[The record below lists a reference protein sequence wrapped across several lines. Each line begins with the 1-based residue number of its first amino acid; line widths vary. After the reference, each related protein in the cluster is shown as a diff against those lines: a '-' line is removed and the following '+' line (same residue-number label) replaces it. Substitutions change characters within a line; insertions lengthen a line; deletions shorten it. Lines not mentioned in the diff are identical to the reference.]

1 MSYLTHQDIQLRIGT
16 SGLIQ
21 LTDDAATGAV
31 NEAVLESV
39 RAAAGAEVDSH
50 LGRRFAVPVDVLRF
64 PEAGAVIRAVALD
77 VIEYRL
83 HARRPP
89 IPDDVATR
97 YRAAAAWLV
106 QISEG
111 NAALPAVAP
120 LPAAAGAGIV
130 AHVLGNPATLSR
142 KTFEGT

>member
-1 MSYLTHQDIQLRIGT
+1 
-16 SGLIQ
+16 
-21 LTDDAATGAV
+21 
-31 NEAVLESV
+31 
-39 RAAAGAEVDSH
+39 
-50 LGRRFAVPVDVLRF
+50 
-64 PEAGAVIRAVALD
+64 VALD